1 MKTVLFFSLAGLM
14 IAVLFVSLALGESLD
29 AAFFR
34 SMDFVL
40 VLGVIFVIVT
50 EIRMQV
56 MRQRRKKAMKEA
68 MRHQMALYQ
77 KKMRLMAETAK
88 NAELN

>member
-1 MKTVLFFSLAGLM
+1 MTRGNDAIAGTITSMGNLQQGGQETGEAKTTDRKDAGIVKTVLFFSLAGLM

-40 VLGVIFVIVT
+40 VLGVI
-50 EIRMQV
+50 
-56 MRQRRKKAMKEA
+56 
-68 MRHQMALYQ
+68 L
-77 KKMRLMAETAK
+77 
-88 NAELN
+88 